1 MKIFLYLSIFLCVT
15 TPMAAYCADLR
26 LIDPD
31 QNIMDCDF
39 LLEGEIDENTH
50 HEFAQLLRLWVLN
63 DANERVS
70 TYLRMEGSAR
80 LCLNS
85 MGGSYLGGIEL
96 ADQILKQRIAT
107 AVSKGSVC
115 ESACALAFMAGSVH
129 YAETGQPEVD
139 RKLHPEARLGFHAP
153 SLEIPDGAYQK
164 EQVETAYDIALS
176 AVVKMIGLRSES
188 FFQMPESLLKK
199 MLATP
204 ASQMYYI
211 ETVQEAVRY
220 GIHVPH
226 TKFLDTSVKLIGS
239 NICQNAGAFLTDRE
253 ISTAYTSGENSI
265 IDGRDIIV
273 FGNMYGGAED
283 SCRPWCNKEYCSTTW
298 SLTEETFFIS
308 KSLITTYHPETPL
321 RYLSQEPSIT
331 FAEYE
336 KRLKLA
342 SELLVQDKSN
352 CFLNSSEA
360 TTTNVQ
366 NFTNLRRQAGLNG
379 QLLAQV
385 PLGATVSVINPGSFL
400 RTDRCAATCNG
411 TNQNAIKQCIDNN
424 DVWIGVQYNGRKG
437 FLSRKFL
444 E

>member
-15 TPMAAYCADLR
+15 TPMAAFCADLR
-26 LIDPD
+26 LVDPD

-50 HEFAQLLRLWVLN
+50 HEFAQLLQLWVLN
-63 DANERVS
+63 DADERVS
-70 TYLRMEGSAR
+70 TYLRREGSAR

-85 MGGSYLGGIEL
+85 LGGSYLGGIEL
-96 ADQILKQRIAT
+96 ADQILKQSIAT

-129 YAETGQPEVD
+129 PAEAEQPQVD

-153 SLEIPDGAYQK
+153 ALEIPDGAYQK
-164 EQVETAYDIALS
+164 DQVETAYDIALS
-176 AVVKMIGLRSES
+176 AVVKLIGLRSES
-188 FFQMPESLLKK
+188 FFQMPESLIKK
-199 MLATP
+199 MLSTP

-211 ETVQEAVRY
+211 ETAQEAVRY

-226 TKFLDTSVKLIGS
+226 YKFFDASVKLISS

-253 ISTAYTSGENSI
+253 ISTAYKSGENSR

-273 FGNMYGGAED
+273 GIPYGYVED
-283 SCRPWCNKEYCSTTW
+283 SCRPWCNQEYCGTTW

-308 KSLITTYHPETPL
+308 KSLIATYPPETPL
-321 RYLSQEPSIT
+321 RDLSQEPSIT

-342 SELLVQDKSN
+342 LELLVQDKSN

-360 TTTNVQ
+360 TITNVQ

-379 QLLAQV
+379 PVMGQV
-385 PLGATVSVINPGSFL
+385 PLGATVSVVKPGQIL
-400 RTDRCAATCNG
+400 NYARCTAACNG

-424 DVWIGVQYNGRKG
+424 DVWIEVQYNGRRG

>member
-1 MKIFLYLSIFLCVT
+1 MKFFLYLSIFLCVT
-15 TPMAAYCADLR
+15 TPMAAFCADLR

-50 HEFAQLLRLWVLN
+50 HEFAQLLQLWVLN
-63 DANERVS
+63 DADERVS

-85 MGGSYLGGIEL
+85 LGGSYLGGIEL

-129 YAETGQPEVD
+129 YAEAEQPQVD

-153 SLEIPDGAYQK
+153 GLKIPDGAYQK

-176 AVVKMIGLRSES
+176 AVVKLIGLRSES
-188 FFQMPESLLKK
+188 FFQMPESLIKK
-199 MLATP
+199 MLSTP

-253 ISTAYTSGENSI
+253 ISTAYTSGENSR
-265 IDGRDIIV
+265 IDGSYIMV
-273 FGNMYGGAED
+273 GGNSYGYPED
-283 SCRPWCNKEYCSTTW
+283 SCRAWCNKKNCGTVW

-308 KSLITTYHPETPL
+308 KSLIATYQPETPL
-321 RYLSQEPSIT
+321 RDLSQEPSIT

-342 SELLVQDKSN
+342 SELLVQGKN

-360 TTTNVQ
+360 TITNVQ
-366 NFTNLRRQAGLNG
+366 NFTNLRRQAGLKG
-379 QLLAQV
+379 PVISQV
-385 PLGATVSVINPGSFL
+385 PLGATVSVVKPGQI
-400 RTDRCAATCNG
+400 RNYARCTAACNG

-424 DVWIGVQYNGRKG
+424 DVWIEVQYNGSRG